1 MSAPNIINPP
11 AGGGGGTPVG
21 GSGSSPYVAKWS
33 GTSTLTTGI
42 LVDTGSSVG
51 ILQTSPVTT
60 FQVGGNTV
68 ATPSPVGAFCTL
80 GSNSRFT
87 ADDGTRAVTLA
98 ANGTDAIVGTTTA
111 HDLLLQRGNVTAIT
125 LGASGA
131 VTFAGNL
138 TSSAAQTWALATGTS
153 ALNIASNLLNLDTT
167 NSRVGVGTASPAALL
182 HVNGSMIGGAG
193 ASATPY
199 QQSLFGASSAYSMWW
214 RTSATAGGGIV
225 GSAGP
230 GLQFYVVSG
239 SPAAP
244 AFILAATIDSTGSV
258 GIGTASPTGR
268 LHVDGGTASS
278 GNGTPITLIA
288 QNGQASGNTNGGN
301 IVLTPGSPNGSG
313 TPGLVDLSSP
323 SGTGLKLPATPGNA
337 DANTIDC
344 YVDGGASAGGVS
356 WTPTLSA
363 AGTWGGTAPTVTNA
377 RYTRIG
383 NMVFCTVTLDAT
395 ASTAFSS
402 TYGSSTITAPAGVSA
417 AVFTAVPSNRA
428 GASHLGAQSGTT
440 IFVPT
445 YASSTN
451 VINITWFYAV

>member
-1 MSAPNIINPP
+1 MGLKAVATLVP
-11 AGGGGGTPVG
+11 GGGPPVG

-51 ILQTSPVTT
+51 ILTTSPVTT

-138 TSSAAQTWALATGTS
+138 TSSAAQTWALATGTN

-167 NSRVGVGTASPAALL
+167 NSRVGVGTASP
-182 HVNGSMIGGAG
+182 
-193 ASATPY
+193 
-199 QQSLFGASSAYSMWW
+199 
-214 RTSATAGGGIV
+214 
-225 GSAGP
+225 
-230 GLQFYVVSG
+230 
-239 SPAAP
+239 
-244 AFILAATIDSTGSV
+244 
-258 GIGTASPTGR
+258 TGR
-268 LHVDGGTASS
+268 LHVVGGTASS

-337 DANTIDC
+337 DTQTLDC
-344 YVDGGASAGGVS
+344 YAEGTWAPTLTGFGGT
-356 WTPTLSA
+356 TPTISA
-363 AGTWGGTAPTVTNA
+363 A
-377 RYTRIG
+377 RYTRVGRQVTVQVWLSATGGASYSGTRTTTLVALPAGMTPAVSSPG
-383 NMVFCTVTLDAT
+383 NMTDSAIETLGTAAAYTNGNLYWPTFAATTADTFLTVTYT
-395 ASTAFSS
+395 
-402 TYGSSTITAPAGVSA
+402 V
-417 AVFTAVPSNRA
+417 
-428 GASHLGAQSGTT
+428 
-440 IFVPT
+440 
-445 YASSTN
+445 
-451 VINITWFYAV
+451 